1 MRRVAAGDR
10 AAFRSLVVAHSAAVG
25 RFLHALAPDVAD
37 DALKEAFLAAWKH
50 AGDSEGRGSV
60 RSWLITSGRRA
71 ALRLRPK
78 ETVRDDSADD
88 ATLAAQAG
96 WGHAPQ
102 PASFAKALES
112 RELLQLGLAS
122 LSPTDREAVML
133 VDVLGDD
140 YDEACAVTG
149 LSLAAFKSRLHRAR
163 LRLLAALRPHV
174 TEVPHDG

>member
-1 MRRVAAGDR
+1 M
-10 AAFRSLVVAHSAAVG
+10 
-25 RFLHALAPDVAD
+25 
-37 DALKEAFLAAWKH
+37 
-50 AGDSEGRGSV
+50 
-60 RSWLITSGRRA
+60 
-71 ALRLRPK
+71 
-78 ETVRDDSADD
+78 RDDSADD